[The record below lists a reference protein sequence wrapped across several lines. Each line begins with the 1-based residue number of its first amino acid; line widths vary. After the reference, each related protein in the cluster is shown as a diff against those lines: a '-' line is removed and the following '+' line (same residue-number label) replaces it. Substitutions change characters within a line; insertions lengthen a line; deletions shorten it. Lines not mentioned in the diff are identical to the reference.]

1 MSTLLEVLVTA
12 DSNNSLWTT
21 CVWDHHTGT
30 SLMTYKGG
38 GTAETRTVSF
48 IGNDYIAA
56 VERIKPVLHVWP
68 LNSQQT
74 VQGMRFILPGKAGAL
89 AISKDGAYIL
99 AGIDE
104 KIYLWQTFSGS
115 LLTIISRHYQK
126 IVLLKFTPD
135 GKYFVSAA
143 EDGMVMVWS
152 LVTVAAH
159 PEVELV
165 TQTTAGQ
172 HDPVYIFSD
181 HSLPVSDMCIS
192 KTGMHGR
199 LATVSSD
206 RTCKIYDLTSGEML
220 LNIIFDVPLS
230 AIVMDVLELNVF
242 IGSTEGKI
250 YQFSLTNPPRNRDF
264 LVNTEANCPTFNS
277 HTKAVT
283 CLSVSLDGETLM
295 SGSNDEQVILWHIH
309 SKQIVRTIKHKGP
322 ITNAFFTVNY
332 PAIFKQNFTPS
343 LVLHSLDRTLE
354 NDNEEVAELEILVNK
369 KISFWPDSVQ
379 NGFDASQPS
388 NELEN
393 EFKLKELSLKEE
405 MQKLKTINANLYAF
419 SINKALSSV
428 TESNAN
434 VTNSNK
440 KKRKMKN

>member
-1 MSTLLEVLVTA
+1 MSTLIEVLLTS

-21 CVWDHHTGT
+21 CVWDPHTGT

-38 GTAETRTVSF
+38 GTAETKTLSF

-56 VERIKPVLHVWP
+56 VERTKPVLHVWP

-89 AISKDGAYIL
+89 AITRDGSYIV

-104 KIYLWQTFSGS
+104 KIYLWQTSSGN

-126 IVLLKFTPD
+126 IVQLKFTPD

-159 PEVELV
+159 PEVDLV

-181 HSLPVSDMCIS
+181 HSLPVTDLCIS

-206 RTCKIYDLTSGEML
+206 RTCKIYDLSSGEML

-230 AIVMDVLELNVF
+230 AIVMDVLELNIF

-264 LVNTEANCPTFNS
+264 LVNSEANCPTFNA

-283 CLSVSLDGETLM
+283 CLSVSLDGVTLM
-295 SGSNDEQVILWHIH
+295 SGSNDEQVILWHIQ
-309 SKQIVRTIKHKGP
+309 SKQSVQTIRLKGP

-332 PAIFKQNFTPS
+332 PAIYKQDFSPS
-343 LVLHSLDRTLE
+343 IILHSLDRTLE
-354 NDNEEVAELEILVNK
+354 KDNEEATEIEVLVNK
-369 KISFWPDSVQ
+369 KIAFWPDLIQ
-379 NGFDASQPS
+379 NGFDSSQPS
-388 NELEN
+388 NEIEH
-393 EFKLKELSLKEE
+393 EFKVKELSLKEE
-405 MQKLKTINANLYAF
+405 LQKLKTINANLYAF
-419 SINKALSSV
+419 SINKALSTV
-428 TESNAN
+428 AESNVIN
-434 VTNSNK
+434 NNK
-440 KKRKMKN
+440 KKRRNRN